1 MVELGEAVFAAG
13 GVVALF
19 VEMGMQLPEGGL
31 DLGKLGAN
39 VLPCLLKGLLGLGDV
54 GVLASP
60 KLVTLVFRLP

>member
-39 VLPCLLKGLLGLGDV
+39 VFPCLLKGLLGLGDV
-54 GVLASP
+54 GV
-60 KLVTLVFRLP
+60 FRLPKLEIGTG

>member
-31 DLGKLGAN
+31 DLGQPGAN
-39 VLPCLLKGLLGLGDV
+39 VLPCLLELLLSLGDM
-54 GVLASP
+54 AA
-60 KLVTLVFRLP
+60 FRLPKLEIGAG

>member
-1 MVELGEAVFAAG
+1 
-13 GVVALF
+13 
-19 VEMGMQLPEGGL
+19 MQLPEGGL